1 MKMLLMFL
9 VHRVEKIVRKLISR
23 VESFCLGGML
33 SFSSTAEEGWY
44 FVSPY
49 KH

>member
-23 VESFCLGGML
+23 VEPFCLGGML
-33 SFSSTAEEGWY
+33 SGLMGLCWDR
-44 FVSPY
+44 
-49 KH
+49 